1 MVIPRDT
8 EMPWMEMVMRLL
20 AFAKFVANQIQQSL
34 QGFLCAVT
42 LSIDLYGASYPCGEH
57 HDAHDGFGIHSA
69 LAFGY
74 EDFAGVAAR
83 QFGQLR

>member
-1 MVIPRDT
+1 
-8 EMPWMEMVMRLL
+8 MEMVMRLL
-20 AFAKFVANQIQQSL
+20 AFAKFVADQIQQGL

-42 LSIDLYGASYPCGEH
+42 LSIEFYGAAYPGGQH

-69 LAFGY
+69 LSFGN

-83 QFGQLR
+83 QFG